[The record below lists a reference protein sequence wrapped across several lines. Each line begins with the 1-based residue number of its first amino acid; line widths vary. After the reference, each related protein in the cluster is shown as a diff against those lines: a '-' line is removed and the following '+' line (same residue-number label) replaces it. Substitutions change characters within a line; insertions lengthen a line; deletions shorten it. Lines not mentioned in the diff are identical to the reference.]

1 MTDFSMLCNIHKVQ
15 AKHFRNEISKK
26 QAMG

>member
-1 MTDFSMLCNIHKVQ
+1 MTDFFMLCNIHKVQ
-15 AKHFRNEISKK
+15 AKDFRNEISKK